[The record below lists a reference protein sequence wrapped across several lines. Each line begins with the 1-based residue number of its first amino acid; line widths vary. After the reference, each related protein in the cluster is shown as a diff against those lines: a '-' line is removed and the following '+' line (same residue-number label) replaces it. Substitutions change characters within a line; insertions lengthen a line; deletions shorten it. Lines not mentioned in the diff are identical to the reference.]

1 MVKLPELEAHIL
13 EVLTLKRL
21 MLMCWSVNMLFD
33 SLKINNNHNFD
44 FGHLLLDL
52 VLFVCLFVFRKK
64 QQKANNTQKIVI
76 ERQQIIN

>member
-1 MVKLPELEAHIL
+1 
-13 EVLTLKRL
+13 

-76 ERQQIIN
+76 ERQQIINWEKKQNQITDQKVKTEAFG